1 MDWLNMITGLG
12 KAFVDLS
19 TPYGYWLITIGVALG
34 ILGGA
39 LPGVST
45 TMTVALLAVFTFTMN
60 PLWSIILLSA
70 VQLGGTYGGSIS
82 ATVLNIPGTPASA
95 PTAIEGYQLTKK
107 GEAEVALGINVFTSF
122 MGNNL
127 GLVMLLLTMPL
138 FVKLSMMFGP
148 WEMFWFGVFGVFIA
162 ANLSEGDTL
171 KGLISATVGLVI
183 ACIGID
189 PIDGSPRFSLDSVY
203 LTAGIPLI
211 PAMIGLF
218 GFTEVF
224 GGLTDIQVS
233 SFPMKKTS
241 LVAAARLWWKY
252 RWLSVRTSIL
262 GYIIGVAPGI
272 GASVSCWVGYDH
284 ARTSSKEPEKFG
296 HGSIEGLIGSETC
309 NMANVPGAYAPVLS
323 LGVPGD
329 APTAIMLGILMLHGI
344 RPGPT
349 FMLTNPEWLY
359 QIVVALFIS
368 GILFVLIGTYAGKAL
383 VRLFVGTPRTAMS
396 AIVAVLCALGA
407 YATNTNMMD
416 IYTAFFFGV
425 LGVIMKGLGI
435 PAAPM
440 VLGLILGADL
450 LDVEFR
456 RALLAGKGSI
466 APFFTRT
473 VSIAMLIFIALVLF
487 FEHGYPRIRGSRKKK
502 DRTVIL
508 E

>member
-1 MDWLNMITGLG
+1 MDWLQMITGLG

-19 TPYGYWLITIGVALG
+19 TPYGYWLITIGVAAG

-45 TMTVALLAVFTFTMN
+45 TMTVALLAVFTYTMD

-127 GLVMLLLTMPL
+127 GLVMLLISMPF

-148 WEMFWFGVFGVFIA
+148 WEMFWFGIFGVFIA

-171 KGLISATVGLVI
+171 KGLIAATVGLIISCV
-183 ACIGID
+183 GID
-189 PIDGSPRFSLDSVY
+189 PIDGSPRFSFGSTY
-203 LTAGIPLI
+203 LSAGIPLI
-211 PAMIGLF
+211 PAMIGIY

-224 GGLTDIQVS
+224 DGLTDIQVS
-233 SFPMKKTS
+233 SFELKRTS
-241 LVAAARLWWKY
+241 LIGAARLWWKY

-284 ARTSSKEPEKFG
+284 ARTTSKEPEKFG

-329 APTAIMLGILMLHGI
+329 APTAIMLGILMLHGV

-359 QIVVALFIS
+359 QIVVALFLS
-368 GILFVLIGTYAGKAL
+368 GILFVIIGTYAGKGL
-383 VRLFVGTPRTAMS
+383 VRLFVSTPRTAMA
-396 AIVAVLCALGA
+396 AIVAVLCSLGA
-407 YATNTNMMD
+407 YAANISLLD

-425 LGVIMKGLGI
+425 LGVAMKGLGI
-435 PAAPM
+435 PVSPL
-440 VLGLILGADL
+440 VLGLILGGDL
-450 LDVEFR
+450 LDVNFR

-466 APFFTRT
+466 APFFTRG
-473 VSIAMLIFIALVLF
+473 VSLGLLAFIAAVVFYQYLYPLIR
-487 FEHGYPRIRGSRKKK
+487 HGRKK

-508 E
+508 K

>member
-1 MDWLNMITGLG
+1 MDWLQMITGLG

-19 TPYGYWLITIGVALG
+19 TPYGYWLITIGVAAG

-45 TMTVALLAVFTFTMN
+45 TMTVALLAVFTYTMD

-127 GLVMLLLTMPL
+127 GLVMLLISMPF

-148 WEMFWFGVFGVFIA
+148 WEMFWFGIFGVFIA

-171 KGLISATVGLVI
+171 KGMIAATVGLIISCV
-183 ACIGID
+183 GID
-189 PIDGSPRFSLDSVY
+189 PIDGSPRFSFGSTY
-203 LTAGIPLI
+203 LSAGIPLI
-211 PAMIGLF
+211 PAMIGIY

-224 GGLTDIQVS
+224 DGLTDIQVS
-233 SFPMKKTS
+233 SFELKRTS
-241 LVAAARLWWKY
+241 LIGAARLWWKY
-252 RWLSVRTSIL
+252 RWLSVRTSVL

-284 ARTSSKEPEKFG
+284 ARTTSKEPEKFG

-329 APTAIMLGILMLHGI
+329 APTAIMLGILMLHGV
-344 RPGPT
+344 RPGPM

-359 QIVVALFIS
+359 QIVVALFLS
-368 GILFVLIGTYAGKAL
+368 GILFVIIGTYAGKGL
-383 VRLFVGTPRTAMS
+383 VRLFVSTPRTAMA
-396 AIVAVLCALGA
+396 AIVAVLCSLGA
-407 YATNTNMMD
+407 YAANISLLD

-425 LGVIMKGLGI
+425 LGVAMKGLGI
-435 PAAPM
+435 PVSPL
-440 VLGLILGADL
+440 VLGLILGGDL
-450 LDVEFR
+450 LDVNFR

-466 APFFTRT
+466 APFFTRG
-473 VSIAMLIFIALVLF
+473 VSLGLLAFIAAVVFYQYL
-487 FEHGYPRIRGSRKKK
+487 YPLIRPGRKK

-508 E
+508 K

>member
-1 MDWLNMITGLG
+1 MDWLSMLAGLG
-12 KAFVDLS
+12 KAFIDLS
-19 TPYGYWLITIGVALG
+19 TPYGYFLITMGVAVG

-45 TMTVALLAVFTFTMN
+45 TMTVALLAVFTYTMD

-95 PTAIEGYQLTKK
+95 PTAIEGYALTKK

-127 GLVMLLLTMPL
+127 GLVMLLITMPL

-148 WEMFWFGVFGVFIA
+148 WEMFWFGIFGVFIA

-171 KGLISATVGLVI
+171 KGMISATFGLI
-183 ACIGID
+183 LSCIGMD
-189 PIDGSPRFSLDSVY
+189 PIDGSPRFAFESTY
-203 LTAGIPLI
+203 LVAGLPLI
-211 PAMIGLF
+211 PVMIGLF

-224 GGLTDIQVS
+224 EGLTDVNVER
-233 SFPMKKTS
+233 FALKKTS
-241 LVAAARLWWKY
+241 LVGSARMWWKY
-252 RWLSVRTSIL
+252 RWLSFRTAIL

-272 GASVSCWVGYDH
+272 GAKVSCWVGYDH
-284 ARTSSKEPEKFG
+284 ARTTSKEPEKFG

-359 QIVVALFIS
+359 QIVVALFVS
-368 GILFVLIGTYAGKAL
+368 GILFVIIGTYAGKGL
-383 VRLFVGTPRTAMS
+383 VRLFVSTPRTAMA
-396 AIVAVLCALGA
+396 AIVAVLCSMGA
-407 YATNTNMMD
+407 YAANINIAD
-416 IYTAFFFGV
+416 IYTAFLFGV

-435 PAAPM
+435 PVAPL
-440 VLGLILGADL
+440 VLGLILGSDL
-450 LDVEFR
+450 LDVNFR
-456 RALLAGKGSI
+456 RALMSGKGSI
-466 APFFTRT
+466 APFFTRG
-473 VSIAMLIFIALVLF
+473 VSMGLLAFIAGVLF
-487 FEHGYPRIRGSRKKK
+487 FQYGYPRIVSAKKK
-502 DRTVIL
+502 ARTVIL
-508 E
+508 K